1 MKIDICIGSS
11 RKDKIWK
18 HEEISLDNF
27 IKRIS
32 TTIRTSETME
42 EYNKLPKAKQD
53 DIKDVGGFILGKLKD
68 NKRRRE
74 NVLSRSAI
82 TLDMDYGS
90 ENIVGELKNS
100 LTYRTLIYSTH
111 KHRKSKP
118 RLRLIIPLDR
128 SVSPDEYS
136 AISRMVASEI
146 DMELFDDST
155 YEASRLMYWPSTS
168 CDGDFVFEDIKKDIL
183 KADDVLGKYENWR
196 DTKTWPTSSRQKIV
210 FKNNLKKQADPL
222 TKEGLIGGF
231 CRTYSISDVMENFLS
246 HVYKESEV
254 SGRYDYIPASSSAGV
269 VVYDDKFA
277 YSHHATDPASE
288 KLLNAF
294 DLVRIHNFSHL
305 DKFEDLENTPNY
317 KLPSFKA
324 MEDFVLQDEKV
335 KQLLSK
341 ERQELAKMEFEVV
354 EEEDN
359 MLWQNLLD
367 LDKKGNVKSTLS
379 NMAIIIRND
388 VNFKNIVYNQFKSS
402 IDAIG
407 KLPWKQIKAGWSD
420 ADMACAKLYFERVYK
435 IWSPI
440 KFKDALLAVTSSERI
455 YHPIKEYFKTL
466 KWDGVERLDTL
477 LVDYLGAKDSE
488 YVRAVTRKTL
498 CAAVTRIYK
507 PGTKFDSILVLCGPQ
522 GIGKSTLFSKLGKE
536 WYSDSLSIC
545 DMKDKTAAEK
555 LQGYWLLELGELA
568 GIKKVDVEIIK
579 SFISRTDDKFRKA
592 YGVNVESNPRS
603 NIIVGT
609 TNSEGG
615 FLRDI
620 TGNRRFWPV
629 MVSGNSTLKPWD
641 LKEVDQIWAEALYRY
656 EEGEELYL
664 KGDVSKMAKIAQQE
678 AMESDDREG
687 IILEY
692 LETPLPTNWQ
702 NMTLY
707 ERRVYLGDKNSIE
720 SKGVVKRDK
729 LCIMEIWCECF
740 FRERQDLKR
749 TDSYEIEGILNRI
762 GGWERITT
770 NKSGKT
776 RFEIYGPQRAFVRIG
791 G

>member
-1 MKIDICIGSS
+1 M
-11 RKDKIWK
+11 
-18 HEEISLDNF
+18 
-27 IKRIS
+27 
-32 TTIRTSETME
+32 T
-42 EYNKLPKAKQD
+42 
-53 DIKDVGGFILGKLKD
+53 
-68 NKRRRE
+68 
-74 NVLSRSAI
+74 
-82 TLDMDYGS
+82 
-90 ENIVGELKNS
+90 
-100 LTYRTLIYSTH
+100 
-111 KHRKSKP
+111 
-118 RLRLIIPLDR
+118 
-128 SVSPDEYS
+128 
-136 AISRMVASEI
+136 
-146 DMELFDDST
+146 
-155 YEASRLMYWPSTS
+155 
-168 CDGDFVFEDIKKDIL
+168 
-183 KADDVLGKYENWR
+183 
-196 DTKTWPTSSRQKIV
+196 TKTG
-210 FKNNLKKQADPL
+210 
-222 TKEGLIGGF
+222 KEIAEH
-231 CRTYSISDVMENFLS
+231 RHDVMENFLT
-246 HVYKESEV
+246 HVYEESEV

-545 DMKDKTAAEK
+545 EMKDKTAAEK

-629 MVSGNSTLKPWD
+629 MVSGNSILKPWD

-692 LETPLPTNWQ
+692 LETLLPTNWQ

-749 TDSYEIEGILNRI
+749 TDSYEIEAILNRI

>member
-1 MKIDICIGSS
+1 MDICIGNS
-11 RKDKIWK
+11 RKDKFWK
-18 HEEISLDNF
+18 NEEISLEKF

-42 EYNKLPKAKQD
+42 EYNHLPKSKQD

-68 NKRRRE
+68 NKRRKE
-74 NVLSRSAI
+74 NVLSRSAL

-90 ENIVGELKNS
+90 ENIVVELKNS

-111 KHRKSKP
+111 KHKKSKP

-128 SVSPDEYS
+128 NVSPDEYS

-146 DMELFDDST
+146 NMDLFDDST

-168 CDGDFVFEDIKKDIL
+168 CDGEFIFEDIKKDIL
-183 KADDVLGKYENWR
+183 KADDVLKKYENWK
-196 DTKTWPTSSRQKIV
+196 DTKSWPTSSRQKIV
-210 FKNNLKKQADPL
+210 FKNNLNKQADPL

-231 CRTYSISDVMENFLS
+231 CRTYSISDVIEKFLG
-246 HVYKESEV
+246 HVYEESEFR
-254 SGRYDYIPASSSAGV
+254 GRYDYIPASSSAGV
-269 VVYDDKFA
+269 VVYDDKFS
-277 YSHHATDPASE
+277 YSHHATDPASG

-294 DLVRIHNFSHL
+294 DLVRTHNFSHL
-305 DKFEDLENTPNY
+305 DKIEDLEKKPSN

-324 MEDFVLQDEKV
+324 MENFVLQDEKV

-341 ERQELAKMEFEVV
+341 ERQDLAKMEFEVV
-354 EEEDN
+354 QEEEVN
-359 MLWQNLLD
+359 TSWQNLLE
-367 LDKKGNVKSTLS
+367 LDKKGNVKSTMS

-388 VNFKNIVYNQFKSS
+388 VNFKNIVYNQFKCS
-402 IDAIG
+402 IDVVG
-407 KLPWKQIKAGWSD
+407 KLPWKQIKSGWSD

-435 IWSPI
+435 IWSPL
-440 KFKDALLAVTSSERI
+440 KFKDALLAVTSSERV

-466 KWDGVERLDTL
+466 KWDKVSRLDTL
-477 LVDYLGAKDSE
+477 LVDYLGAKDNIF
-488 YVRAVTRKTL
+488 VREVTRKTF
-498 CAAVTRIYK
+498 CAAVTRIFE
-507 PGTKFDSILVLCGPQ
+507 PGKKFDSILVLCGPQ

-536 WYSDSLSIC
+536 WYSDSLSLC

-568 GIKKVDVEIIK
+568 GIKKVDVEVIK

-629 MVSGNSTLKPWD
+629 MVSGNSNLKPWD
-641 LKEVDQIWAEALYRY
+641 LKDVDQIWAEALYRY
-656 EEGEELYL
+656 EQGEELYL

-687 IILEY
+687 IILDY
-692 LETPLPTNWQ
+692 LETLLPTNW
-702 NMTLY
+702 NEMTLY
-707 ERRVYLGDKNSIE
+707 ERRAYLNNKELIE
-720 SKGVVKRDK
+720 SKGIVRKSEI
-729 LCIMEIWCECF
+729 CIMEIWCECF

-762 GGWERITT
+762 GGWERMTS
-770 NKSGKT
+770 NKSGKI
-776 RFEIYGPQRAFVRIG
+776 RFEIYGPQRAFIRIEE
-791 G
+791 

>member
-1 MKIDICIGSS
+1 MDICIGNS
-11 RKDKIWK
+11 RKDKFWK
-18 HEEISLDNF
+18 NEEISLEKF

-42 EYNKLPKAKQD
+42 EYNHLPKSKQD

-68 NKRRRE
+68 NKRRKE
-74 NVLSRSAI
+74 NVLSRSAL

-111 KHRKSKP
+111 KHKKSKP

-128 SVSPDEYS
+128 NVSPDEYS

-146 DMELFDDST
+146 NMDLFDDST

-168 CDGDFVFEDIKKDIL
+168 CDGEFIFEDIKKDIL
-183 KADDVLGKYENWR
+183 KADDVLKKYENWK
-196 DTKTWPTSSRQKIV
+196 DTKSWPTSSRQKIV
-210 FKNNLKKQADPL
+210 FKNNLNKQADPL

-231 CRTYSISDVMENFLS
+231 CRTYSISDVIEKFLG
-246 HVYKESEV
+246 HVYEESEFR
-254 SGRYDYIPASSSAGV
+254 GRYDYIPASSSAGV

-277 YSHHATDPASE
+277 YSHHATDPASG

-305 DKFEDLENTPNY
+305 DKIEDLEKKPSN

-324 MEDFVLQDEKV
+324 MENFVLQDEKV

-341 ERQELAKMEFEVV
+341 ERQDLAKMEFEVV
-354 EEEDN
+354 QEEEVN
-359 MLWQNLLD
+359 TSWQNLLE
-367 LDKKGNVKSTLS
+367 LDKKGNVKSTMS

-388 VNFKNIVYNQFKSS
+388 VNFKNIVYNQFKCS
-402 IDAIG
+402 IDVVG
-407 KLPWKQIKAGWSD
+407 KLPWKQIKSGWSD

-435 IWSPI
+435 IWSPL
-440 KFKDALLAVTSSERI
+440 KFKDALLAVTSSERV

-466 KWDGVERLDTL
+466 KWDKVSRLDTL
-477 LVDYLGAKDSE
+477 LVDYLGAKDNIF
-488 YVRAVTRKTL
+488 VREVTRKTF
-498 CAAVTRIYK
+498 CAAVTRIFE
-507 PGTKFDSILVLCGPQ
+507 PGKKFDSILVLCGPQ

-536 WYSDSLSIC
+536 WYSDSLSLC

-568 GIKKVDVEIIK
+568 GIKKVDVEVIK

-629 MVSGNSTLKPWD
+629 MVSGNSNLKPWD
-641 LKEVDQIWAEALYRY
+641 LKDVDQIWAEALYRY
-656 EEGEELYL
+656 EQGEELYL

-687 IILEY
+687 IILDY
-692 LETPLPTNWQ
+692 LETLLPTNW
-702 NMTLY
+702 NEMTLY
-707 ERRVYLGDKNSIE
+707 ERRAYLNNKELIA
-720 SKGVVKRDK
+720 SKGIVRKSEI
-729 LCIMEIWCECF
+729 CIMEIWCECF

-762 GGWERITT
+762 GGWERMTS
-770 NKSGKT
+770 NKSGKI
-776 RFEIYGPQRAFVRIG
+776 RFEIYGPQRAFIRIEE
-791 G
+791 

>member
-1 MKIDICIGSS
+1 MDICIGNS
-11 RKDKIWK
+11 RKDKFWK
-18 HEEISLDNF
+18 NEEISLEKF

-42 EYNKLPKAKQD
+42 EYNHLPKSKQD

-68 NKRRRE
+68 NKRRKE
-74 NVLSRSAI
+74 NVLSRSAL

-111 KHRKSKP
+111 KHKKSKP

-128 SVSPDEYS
+128 NVSPDEYS

-146 DMELFDDST
+146 NMDLFDDST

-168 CDGDFVFEDIKKDIL
+168 CDGEFIFEDIKKDIL
-183 KADDVLGKYENWR
+183 KADDVLKKYENWK
-196 DTKTWPTSSRQKIV
+196 DTKSWPTSSRQKIV
-210 FKNNLKKQADPL
+210 FKNNLNKQADPL

-231 CRTYSISDVMENFLS
+231 CRTYSISDVIEKFLG
-246 HVYKESEV
+246 HVYEESEFRR
-254 SGRYDYIPASSSAGV
+254 RYDYIPASSSAGV

-277 YSHHATDPASE
+277 YSHHATDPASG

-294 DLVRIHNFSHL
+294 DLVRTHNFSHL
-305 DKFEDLENTPNY
+305 DKIEDLEKKPSN

-324 MEDFVLQDEKV
+324 MENFVLQDEKV

-341 ERQELAKMEFEVV
+341 ERQDLAKMEFEVV
-354 EEEDN
+354 QEEEVN
-359 MLWQNLLD
+359 TSWQNLLE
-367 LDKKGNVKSTLS
+367 LDKKGNVKSTMS

-388 VNFKNIVYNQFKSS
+388 VNFKNIVYNQFKCS
-402 IDAIG
+402 IDVVG
-407 KLPWKQIKAGWSD
+407 KLPWKQIKSGWSD

-435 IWSPI
+435 IWSPL
-440 KFKDALLAVTSSERI
+440 KFKDALLAVTSSERV

-466 KWDGVERLDTL
+466 KWDKVSRLDTL
-477 LVDYLGAKDSE
+477 LVDYLGAKDNIF
-488 YVRAVTRKTL
+488 VREVTRKTF
-498 CAAVTRIYK
+498 CAAVTRIFE
-507 PGTKFDSILVLCGPQ
+507 PGKKFDSILVLCGPQ

-536 WYSDSLSIC
+536 WYSDSLSLC

-568 GIKKVDVEIIK
+568 GIKKVDVEVIK

-629 MVSGNSTLKPWD
+629 MVSGNSNLKPWD
-641 LKEVDQIWAEALYRY
+641 LKDVDQIWAEALYRY
-656 EEGEELYL
+656 EQGEELYL

-687 IILEY
+687 IILDY
-692 LETPLPTNWQ
+692 LETLLPTNW
-702 NMTLY
+702 NEMTLY
-707 ERRVYLGDKNSIE
+707 ERRAYLNNKELIA
-720 SKGVVKRDK
+720 SKGIVRKSEI
-729 LCIMEIWCECF
+729 CIMEIWCECF

-762 GGWERITT
+762 GGWERMTS
-770 NKSGKT
+770 NKSGKI
-776 RFEIYGPQRAFVRIG
+776 RFEIYGPQRAFIRIEE
-791 G
+791 

>member
-100 LTYRTLIYSTH
+100 LKYRTLIYSTH

-128 SVSPDEYS
+128 SVSTDEYS

-246 HVYKESEV
+246 HVYEESEV

-277 YSHHATDPASE
+277 YSHHATDPASD

-388 VNFKNIVYNQFKSS
+388 VNFKNIVYNQFKFS

-629 MVSGNSTLKPWD
+629 MVSGNSILKPWN
-641 LKEVDQIWAEALYRY
+641 LKDVDQIWAEALYRY

-692 LETPLPTNWQ
+692 LETLLPTNWQ

-707 ERRVYLGDKNSIE
+707 ERRVYLGDKNAIE

-749 TDSYEIEGILNRI
+749 TDSYEIEAILNRI

-770 NKSGKT
+770 NKSGKI
-776 RFEIYGPQRAFVRIG
+776 RFKIYGPQRAFVRMKE
-791 G
+791 

>member
-1 MKIDICIGSS
+1 MDICIGNS
-11 RKDKIWK
+11 RKDKFWK
-18 HEEISLDNF
+18 NEEISLEKF

-42 EYNKLPKAKQD
+42 EYNHLPKSKQD

-68 NKRRRE
+68 NKRRKE
-74 NVLSRSAI
+74 NVLSRSAL

-90 ENIVGELKNS
+90 ENIVVELKNS

-111 KHRKSKP
+111 KHKKSKP

-128 SVSPDEYS
+128 NVSPDEYS

-146 DMELFDDST
+146 NMDLFDDST

-168 CDGDFVFEDIKKDIL
+168 CDGEFIFEDIKKDIL
-183 KADDVLGKYENWR
+183 KADDVLKKYENWK
-196 DTKTWPTSSRQKIV
+196 DTKSWPTSSRQKIV
-210 FKNNLKKQADPL
+210 FKNNLNKQADPL

-231 CRTYSISDVMENFLS
+231 CRTYSISDVIEKFLG
-246 HVYKESEV
+246 HVYEESEFR
-254 SGRYDYIPASSSAGV
+254 GRYDYIPASSSAGV
-269 VVYDDKFA
+269 VVYDDKFS
-277 YSHHATDPASE
+277 YSHHATDPASG

-305 DKFEDLENTPNY
+305 DKIEDLEKKPSN

-324 MEDFVLQDEKV
+324 MENFVLQDEKV

-341 ERQELAKMEFEVV
+341 ERQDLAKMEFEVV
-354 EEEDN
+354 QEEEVN
-359 MLWQNLLD
+359 TSWQNLLE
-367 LDKKGNVKSTLS
+367 LDKKGNVKSTMS

-388 VNFKNIVYNQFKSS
+388 VNFKNIVYNQFKCS
-402 IDAIG
+402 IDVVG
-407 KLPWKQIKAGWSD
+407 KLPWKQIKSGWSD

-435 IWSPI
+435 IWSPL
-440 KFKDALLAVTSSERI
+440 KFKDALLAVTSSERV

-466 KWDGVERLDTL
+466 KWDKVSRLDTL
-477 LVDYLGAKDSE
+477 LVDYLGAKDNIF
-488 YVRAVTRKTL
+488 VREVTRKTF
-498 CAAVTRIYK
+498 CAAVTRIFE
-507 PGTKFDSILVLCGPQ
+507 PGKKFDSILVLCGPQ

-536 WYSDSLSIC
+536 WYSDSLSLC

-568 GIKKVDVEIIK
+568 GIKKVDVEVIK

-629 MVSGNSTLKPWD
+629 MVSGNSNLKPWD
-641 LKEVDQIWAEALYRY
+641 LKDVDQIWAEALYRY
-656 EEGEELYL
+656 EQGEELYL

-687 IILEY
+687 IILDY
-692 LETPLPTNWQ
+692 LETLLPTNW
-702 NMTLY
+702 NEMTLY
-707 ERRVYLGDKNSIE
+707 ERRAYLNNKELIE
-720 SKGVVKRDK
+720 SKGIVRKSEI
-729 LCIMEIWCECF
+729 CIMEIWCECF

-762 GGWERITT
+762 GGWERMTS
-770 NKSGKT
+770 NKSGKI
-776 RFEIYGPQRAFVRIG
+776 RFEIYGPQRAFIRIEE
-791 G
+791 

>member
-1 MKIDICIGSS
+1 MDICIGNS
-11 RKDKIWK
+11 RKDKFWK
-18 HEEISLDNF
+18 NEEISLEKF
-27 IKRIS
+27 IKKIS

-42 EYNKLPKAKQD
+42 EYNHLPKSKQD

-68 NKRRRE
+68 NKRRKE
-74 NVLSRSAI
+74 NVLSRSAL

-111 KHRKSKP
+111 KHKKSKP

-128 SVSPDEYS
+128 NVSPDEYS

-146 DMELFDDST
+146 NMDLFDDST

-168 CDGDFVFEDIKKDIL
+168 CDGEFIFEDIKKDIL
-183 KADDVLGKYENWR
+183 KADDVLKKYENWK
-196 DTKTWPTSSRQKIV
+196 DTKSWPTSSRQKIV
-210 FKNNLKKQADPL
+210 FKNNLNKQADPL

-231 CRTYSISDVMENFLS
+231 CRTYSISDVIEKFLG
-246 HVYKESEV
+246 HVYEESEFR
-254 SGRYDYIPASSSAGV
+254 GRYDYIPASSSAGV

-277 YSHHATDPASE
+277 YSHHATDPASG

-294 DLVRIHNFSHL
+294 DLVRTHNFSHL
-305 DKFEDLENTPNY
+305 DKIEDLEKKPSN

-324 MEDFVLQDEKV
+324 MENFVLQDEKV

-341 ERQELAKMEFEVV
+341 ERQDLAKMEFEVV
-354 EEEDN
+354 QEEEVN
-359 MLWQNLLD
+359 TSWQNLLE
-367 LDKKGNVKSTLS
+367 LDKKGNVKSTMS

-388 VNFKNIVYNQFKSS
+388 VNFKNIVYNQFKCS
-402 IDAIG
+402 IDVVG
-407 KLPWKQIKAGWSD
+407 KLPWKQIKSGWSD

-435 IWSPI
+435 IWSPL
-440 KFKDALLAVTSSERI
+440 KFKDALLAVTSSERV

-466 KWDGVERLDTL
+466 KWDKVSRLDTL
-477 LVDYLGAKDSE
+477 LVDYLGAKDNIF
-488 YVRAVTRKTL
+488 VREVTRKTF
-498 CAAVTRIYK
+498 CAAVTRIFE
-507 PGTKFDSILVLCGPQ
+507 PGKKFDSILVLCGPQ

-536 WYSDSLSIC
+536 WYSDSLSLC

-568 GIKKVDVEIIK
+568 GIKKVDVEVIK

-629 MVSGNSTLKPWD
+629 MVSGNSNLKPWD
-641 LKEVDQIWAEALYRY
+641 LKDVDQIWAEALYRY
-656 EEGEELYL
+656 EQGEELYL

-687 IILEY
+687 IILDY
-692 LETPLPTNWQ
+692 LETLLPTNW
-702 NMTLY
+702 NEMTLY
-707 ERRVYLGDKNSIE
+707 ERRAYLNNKELIA
-720 SKGVVKRDK
+720 SKGIVRKSEI
-729 LCIMEIWCECF
+729 CIMEIWCECF

-762 GGWERITT
+762 GGWERMTS
-770 NKSGKT
+770 NKSGKI
-776 RFEIYGPQRAFVRIG
+776 RFEIYGPQRAFIRIEE
-791 G
+791 

>member
-1 MKIDICIGSS
+1 MDICIDNS
-11 RKDKIWK
+11 RKDKFWK
-18 HEEISLDNF
+18 NEEISLEKF

-42 EYNKLPKAKQD
+42 EYNHLPKSKQD

-68 NKRRRE
+68 NKRRKE
-74 NVLSRSAI
+74 NVLSRSAL

-90 ENIVGELKNS
+90 ENIVVELKNS

-111 KHRKSKP
+111 KHKKSKP

-128 SVSPDEYS
+128 NVSPDEYS

-146 DMELFDDST
+146 NMDLFDDST

-168 CDGDFVFEDIKKDIL
+168 CDGEFIFEDIKKDIL
-183 KADDVLGKYENWR
+183 KADDVLKKYENWK
-196 DTKTWPTSSRQKIV
+196 DTKSWPTSSRQKIV
-210 FKNNLKKQADPL
+210 FKNNLNKQADPL

-231 CRTYSISDVMENFLS
+231 CRTYSISDVIEKFLG
-246 HVYKESEV
+246 HVYEDSEFR
-254 SGRYDYIPASSSAGV
+254 GRYDYIPASSSAGV

-277 YSHHATDPASE
+277 YSHHATDPASG

-294 DLVRIHNFSHL
+294 DLVRTHNFSHL
-305 DKFEDLENTPNY
+305 DKIEDLEKKPSN

-324 MEDFVLQDEKV
+324 MENFVLQDEKV

-341 ERQELAKMEFEVV
+341 ERQDLAKMEFEVV
-354 EEEDN
+354 QEEEVN
-359 MLWQNLLD
+359 TSWQNLLE
-367 LDKKGNVKSTLS
+367 LDKKGNVKSTMS

-388 VNFKNIVYNQFKSS
+388 VNFKNIVYNQFKCS
-402 IDAIG
+402 IDVVG
-407 KLPWKQIKAGWSD
+407 KLPWKQIKSGWSD

-435 IWSPI
+435 IWSPL
-440 KFKDALLAVTSSERI
+440 KFKDALLAVTSSERV

-466 KWDGVERLDTL
+466 KWDKVSRLDTL
-477 LVDYLGAKDSE
+477 LVDYLGAKDNIF
-488 YVRAVTRKTL
+488 VREVTRKTF
-498 CAAVTRIYK
+498 CAAVTRIFE
-507 PGTKFDSILVLCGPQ
+507 PGKKFDSILVLCGPQ

-536 WYSDSLSIC
+536 WYSDSLSLC

-568 GIKKVDVEIIK
+568 GIKKVDVEVIK

-629 MVSGNSTLKPWD
+629 MVSGNSNLKPWD
-641 LKEVDQIWAEALYRY
+641 LKDVDQIWAEALYRY
-656 EEGEELYL
+656 EQGEELYL

-687 IILEY
+687 IILDY
-692 LETPLPTNWQ
+692 LETLLPTNW
-702 NMTLY
+702 NEMTLY
-707 ERRVYLGDKNSIE
+707 ERRVYLNNKELIE
-720 SKGVVKRDK
+720 SKGIVRKSEI
-729 LCIMEIWCECF
+729 CIMEIWCECF

-762 GGWERITT
+762 GGWERMTS
-770 NKSGKT
+770 NKSGKI
-776 RFEIYGPQRAFVRIG
+776 RFEIYGPQRAFVRIEE
-791 G
+791 

>member
-1 MKIDICIGSS
+1 MDICIGNS
-11 RKDKIWK
+11 RKDKFWK
-18 HEEISLDNF
+18 NEEISLEKF

-42 EYNKLPKAKQD
+42 EYNHLPKSKQD

-68 NKRRRE
+68 NKRRKE
-74 NVLSRSAI
+74 NVLSRSAL

-90 ENIVGELKNS
+90 ENIVVELKNS

-111 KHRKSKP
+111 KHKKSKP

-128 SVSPDEYS
+128 NVSPDEYS

-146 DMELFDDST
+146 NMDLFDDST

-168 CDGDFVFEDIKKDIL
+168 CDGEFIFEDIKKDIL
-183 KADDVLGKYENWR
+183 KADDVLKKYENWK
-196 DTKTWPTSSRQKIV
+196 DTKSWPTSSRQKIV
-210 FKNNLKKQADPL
+210 FKNNLNKQADPL

-231 CRTYSISDVMENFLS
+231 CRTYSISDVIEKFLG
-246 HVYKESEV
+246 HVYEDSEFR
-254 SGRYDYIPASSSAGV
+254 GRYDYIPASSSAGV

-277 YSHHATDPASE
+277 YSHHATDPASG

-294 DLVRIHNFSHL
+294 DLVRTHNFSHL
-305 DKFEDLENTPNY
+305 DKIEDLEKKPSN

-324 MEDFVLQDEKV
+324 MENFVLQDEKV

-341 ERQELAKMEFEVV
+341 ERQDLAKMEFEVV
-354 EEEDN
+354 QEEEVN
-359 MLWQNLLD
+359 TSWQNLLE
-367 LDKKGNVKSTLS
+367 LDKKGNVKSTMS

-388 VNFKNIVYNQFKSS
+388 VNFKNIVYNQFKCS
-402 IDAIG
+402 IDVVG
-407 KLPWKQIKAGWSD
+407 KLPWKQIKSGWSD

-435 IWSPI
+435 IWSPL
-440 KFKDALLAVTSSERI
+440 KFKDALLAVTSSERV

-466 KWDGVERLDTL
+466 KWDKVSRLDTL
-477 LVDYLGAKDSE
+477 LVDYLGAKDNIF
-488 YVRAVTRKTL
+488 VREVTRKTF
-498 CAAVTRIYK
+498 CAAVTRIFE
-507 PGTKFDSILVLCGPQ
+507 PGKKFDSILVLCGPQ

-536 WYSDSLSIC
+536 WYSDSLSLC

-568 GIKKVDVEIIK
+568 GIKKVDVEVIK

-629 MVSGNSTLKPWD
+629 MVSGNSNLKPWD
-641 LKEVDQIWAEALYRY
+641 LKDVDQIWAEALYRY
-656 EEGEELYL
+656 EQGEELYL

-687 IILEY
+687 IILDY
-692 LETPLPTNWQ
+692 LETLLPTNW
-702 NMTLY
+702 NEMTLY
-707 ERRVYLGDKNSIE
+707 ERRVYLNNKELIE
-720 SKGVVKRDK
+720 SKGIVRKSEI
-729 LCIMEIWCECF
+729 CIMEIWCECF

-762 GGWERITT
+762 GGWERMTS
-770 NKSGKT
+770 NKSGKI
-776 RFEIYGPQRAFVRIG
+776 RFVIYGPQRAFVRIEE
-791 G
+791 

>member
-1 MKIDICIGSS
+1 MDICIGNS
-11 RKDKIWK
+11 RKDKFWK
-18 HEEISLDNF
+18 NEEISLEKF

-42 EYNKLPKAKQD
+42 EYNHLPKSKQD

-68 NKRRRE
+68 NKRRKE
-74 NVLSRSAI
+74 NVLSRSAL

-111 KHRKSKP
+111 KHKKSKP

-128 SVSPDEYS
+128 NVSPDEYS

-146 DMELFDDST
+146 NMDLFDDST

-168 CDGDFVFEDIKKDIL
+168 CDGEFIFEDIKKDIL
-183 KADDVLGKYENWR
+183 KADDVLKKYENWK
-196 DTKTWPTSSRQKIV
+196 DTKSWPTSSRQKIV
-210 FKNNLKKQADPL
+210 FKNNLNKQADPL

-231 CRTYSISDVMENFLS
+231 CSTYSISDVIEKFLG
-246 HVYKESEV
+246 HVYEESEFR
-254 SGRYDYIPASSSAGV
+254 GRYDYIPASSSAGV

-277 YSHHATDPASE
+277 YSHHATDPASG

-294 DLVRIHNFSHL
+294 DLVRTHNFSHL
-305 DKFEDLENTPNY
+305 DKIEDLEKKPSN

-324 MEDFVLQDEKV
+324 MENFVLQDEKV

-341 ERQELAKMEFEVV
+341 ERQDLAKMEFEVV
-354 EEEDN
+354 QEEEVN
-359 MLWQNLLD
+359 TSWQNLLE
-367 LDKKGNVKSTLS
+367 LDKKGNVKSTMS

-388 VNFKNIVYNQFKSS
+388 VNFKNIVYNQFKCS
-402 IDAIG
+402 IDVVG
-407 KLPWKQIKAGWSD
+407 KLPWKQIKSGWSD

-435 IWSPI
+435 IWSPL
-440 KFKDALLAVTSSERI
+440 KFKDALLAVTSSERV

-466 KWDGVERLDTL
+466 KWDKVSRLDTL
-477 LVDYLGAKDSE
+477 LVDYLGAKDNIF
-488 YVRAVTRKTL
+488 VREVTRKTF
-498 CAAVTRIYK
+498 CAAVTRIFE
-507 PGTKFDSILVLCGPQ
+507 PGKKFDSILVLCGPQ

-536 WYSDSLSIC
+536 WYSDSLSLC

-568 GIKKVDVEIIK
+568 GIKKVDVEVIK

-629 MVSGNSTLKPWD
+629 MVSGNSNLKPWD
-641 LKEVDQIWAEALYRY
+641 LKDVDQIWAEALYRY
-656 EEGEELYL
+656 EQGEELYL

-687 IILEY
+687 IILDY
-692 LETPLPTNWQ
+692 LETLLPTNW
-702 NMTLY
+702 NEMTLY
-707 ERRVYLGDKNSIE
+707 ERRAYLNNKELIE
-720 SKGVVKRDK
+720 SKGIVRKSEI
-729 LCIMEIWCECF
+729 CIMEIWCECF

-762 GGWERITT
+762 GGWERMTS
-770 NKSGKT
+770 NKSGKI
-776 RFEIYGPQRAFVRIG
+776 RFEIYGPQRAFIRIEE
-791 G
+791 

>member
-1 MKIDICIGSS
+1 MDICIGNS
-11 RKDKIWK
+11 RKDKFWK
-18 HEEISLDNF
+18 NEEISLEKF

-42 EYNKLPKAKQD
+42 EYNHLPKSKQD

-68 NKRRRE
+68 NKRRKE
-74 NVLSRSAI
+74 NVLSRSAL

-111 KHRKSKP
+111 KHKKSKP

-128 SVSPDEYS
+128 NVSPDEYS

-146 DMELFDDST
+146 NMDLFDDST

-168 CDGDFVFEDIKKDIL
+168 CDGEFIFEDIKKDIL
-183 KADDVLGKYENWR
+183 KADDVLKKYENWK
-196 DTKTWPTSSRQKIV
+196 DTKSWPTSSRQKIV
-210 FKNNLKKQADPL
+210 FKNNLNKQADPL

-231 CRTYSISDVMENFLS
+231 CRTYSISDVIEKFLG
-246 HVYKESEV
+246 HVYEESEFR
-254 SGRYDYIPASSSAGV
+254 GRYDYIPASSSAGV

-277 YSHHATDPASE
+277 YSHHATDPASG

-294 DLVRIHNFSHL
+294 DLVRTHNFSHL
-305 DKFEDLENTPNY
+305 DKIEDLEKKPSN

-324 MEDFVLQDEKV
+324 MENFVLQDEKV

-341 ERQELAKMEFEVV
+341 ERQDLAKMEFEVV
-354 EEEDN
+354 QEEEVN
-359 MLWQNLLD
+359 TSWQNLLE
-367 LDKKGNVKSTLS
+367 LDKKGNVKSTMS

-388 VNFKNIVYNQFKSS
+388 VNFKNIVYNQFKCS
-402 IDAIG
+402 IDVVG
-407 KLPWKQIKAGWSD
+407 KLPWKQIKSGWSD

-435 IWSPI
+435 IWSPL
-440 KFKDALLAVTSSERI
+440 KFKDALLAVTSSERV

-466 KWDGVERLDTL
+466 KWDKVSRLDTL
-477 LVDYLGAKDSE
+477 LVDYLGAKDNIF
-488 YVRAVTRKTL
+488 VREVTRKTF
-498 CAAVTRIYK
+498 CAAVTRIFE
-507 PGTKFDSILVLCGPQ
+507 PGKKFDSILVLCGPQ

-536 WYSDSLSIC
+536 WYSDSLSLC

-568 GIKKVDVEIIK
+568 GIKKVDVEVIK

-629 MVSGNSTLKPWD
+629 MVSGNSNLKPWD
-641 LKEVDQIWAEALYRY
+641 LKDVDQIWAEALYRY
-656 EEGEELYL
+656 EQGEELYL

-687 IILEY
+687 IILDY
-692 LETPLPTNWQ
+692 LETLLPTNW
-702 NMTLY
+702 NEMTLY
-707 ERRVYLGDKNSIE
+707 ERRAYLNNKELIA
-720 SKGVVKRDK
+720 SKGIIRKSEI
-729 LCIMEIWCECF
+729 CIMEIWCECF

-762 GGWERITT
+762 GGWERMTS
-770 NKSGKT
+770 NKSGKI
-776 RFEIYGPQRAFVRIG
+776 RFEIYGPQRAFIRIEE
-791 G
+791 

>member
-1 MKIDICIGSS
+1 MDICIGNS
-11 RKDKIWK
+11 RKDKFWK
-18 HEEISLDNF
+18 NEEISLEKF

-42 EYNKLPKAKQD
+42 EYNHLPKSKQD

-68 NKRRRE
+68 NKRRKE
-74 NVLSRSAI
+74 NVLSRSAL

-111 KHRKSKP
+111 KHKKSKP

-128 SVSPDEYS
+128 NVSPDEYS

-146 DMELFDDST
+146 NMDLFDDST

-168 CDGDFVFEDIKKDIL
+168 CDGEFIFEDIKKDIL
-183 KADDVLGKYENWR
+183 KADDVLKKYENWK
-196 DTKTWPTSSRQKIV
+196 DTKSWPTSSRQKIV
-210 FKNNLKKQADPL
+210 FKNNLNKQADPL

-231 CRTYSISDVMENFLS
+231 CRTYSISDVIEKFLG
-246 HVYKESEV
+246 HVYEESEFR
-254 SGRYDYIPASSSAGV
+254 GRYDYIPASSSAGV

-277 YSHHATDPASE
+277 YSHHATDPASG

-305 DKFEDLENTPNY
+305 DKIEDLEKKPSN

-324 MEDFVLQDEKV
+324 MENFVLQDEKV

-341 ERQELAKMEFEVV
+341 ERQDLAKMEFEVV
-354 EEEDN
+354 QEEEVN
-359 MLWQNLLD
+359 TSWQNLLE
-367 LDKKGNVKSTLS
+367 LDKKGNVKSTMS

-388 VNFKNIVYNQFKSS
+388 VNFKNIVYNQFKCS
-402 IDAIG
+402 IDVVG
-407 KLPWKQIKAGWSD
+407 KLPWKQIKSGWSD

-435 IWSPI
+435 IWSPL
-440 KFKDALLAVTSSERI
+440 KFKDALLAVTSSERV

-466 KWDGVERLDTL
+466 KWDKVSRLDTL
-477 LVDYLGAKDSE
+477 LVDYLGAKDNIF
-488 YVRAVTRKTL
+488 VREVTRKTF
-498 CAAVTRIYK
+498 CAAVTRIFE
-507 PGTKFDSILVLCGPQ
+507 PGKKFDSILVLCGPQ

-536 WYSDSLSIC
+536 WYSDSLSLC

-568 GIKKVDVEIIK
+568 GIKKVDVEVIK

-629 MVSGNSTLKPWD
+629 MVSGNSNLKPWD
-641 LKEVDQIWAEALYRY
+641 LKDVDQIWAEALYRY
-656 EEGEELYL
+656 EQGEELYL

-687 IILEY
+687 IILDY
-692 LETPLPTNWQ
+692 LETLLPTNW
-702 NMTLY
+702 NEMTLY
-707 ERRVYLGDKNSIE
+707 ERRAYLNNKELIA
-720 SKGVVKRDK
+720 SKGIVRKSEIC
-729 LCIMEIWCECF
+729 LMEIWCECF

-762 GGWERITT
+762 GGWERMTS
-770 NKSGKT
+770 NKSGKI
-776 RFEIYGPQRAFVRIG
+776 RFEIYGPQRAFIRIEE
-791 G
+791 

>member
-1 MKIDICIGSS
+1 MDICIGNS
-11 RKDKIWK
+11 RKDKFWK
-18 HEEISLDNF
+18 NEEISLEKF
-27 IKRIS
+27 IKKIS

-42 EYNKLPKAKQD
+42 EYNHLPKSKQD

-68 NKRRRE
+68 NKRRKE
-74 NVLSRSAI
+74 NVLSRSAL

-90 ENIVGELKNS
+90 ENIVGALKNS

-111 KHRKSKP
+111 KHKKSKP

-128 SVSPDEYS
+128 NVSPDEYS

-146 DMELFDDST
+146 NMDLFDDST

-168 CDGDFVFEDIKKDIL
+168 CDGEFIFEDIKKDIL
-183 KADDVLGKYENWR
+183 KADDVLKKYENWK
-196 DTKTWPTSSRQKIV
+196 DTKSWPTSSRQKIV
-210 FKNNLKKQADPL
+210 FKNNLNKQADPL

-231 CRTYSISDVMENFLS
+231 CRTYSISDVIEKFLG
-246 HVYKESEV
+246 HVYEESEFR
-254 SGRYDYIPASSSAGV
+254 GRYDYIPASSSAGV
-269 VVYDDKFA
+269 VVYDDKFS
-277 YSHHATDPASE
+277 YSHHATDPASG

-294 DLVRIHNFSHL
+294 DLVRTHNFSHL
-305 DKFEDLENTPNY
+305 DKIEDLEKKPSN

-324 MEDFVLQDEKV
+324 MENFVLQDEKV

-341 ERQELAKMEFEVV
+341 ERQDLAKMEFEVV
-354 EEEDN
+354 QEEEVN
-359 MLWQNLLD
+359 TSWQNLLE
-367 LDKKGNVKSTLS
+367 LDKKGNVKSTMS

-388 VNFKNIVYNQFKSS
+388 INFKNIVYNQFKCS
-402 IDAIG
+402 IDVVG
-407 KLPWKQIKAGWSD
+407 KLPWKQIKSGWSD

-435 IWSPI
+435 IWSPL
-440 KFKDALLAVTSSERI
+440 KFKDALLAVTSSERV

-466 KWDGVERLDTL
+466 KWDKVSRLDTL
-477 LVDYLGAKDSE
+477 LVDYLGAKDNIF
-488 YVRAVTRKTL
+488 VREVTRKTF
-498 CAAVTRIYK
+498 CAAVTRIFE
-507 PGTKFDSILVLCGPQ
+507 PGKKFDSILVLCGPQ

-536 WYSDSLSIC
+536 WYSDSLSLC

-568 GIKKVDVEIIK
+568 GIKKVDVEVIK

-629 MVSGNSTLKPWD
+629 MVSGNSNLKPWD
-641 LKEVDQIWAEALYRY
+641 LKDVDQIWAEALYRY
-656 EEGEELYL
+656 EQGEELYL

-687 IILEY
+687 IILDY
-692 LETPLPTNWQ
+692 LETLLPTNW
-702 NMTLY
+702 NEMTLY
-707 ERRVYLGDKNSIE
+707 ERRAYLNNKELIA
-720 SKGVVKRDK
+720 SKGIVRKSEI
-729 LCIMEIWCECF
+729 CIMEIWCECF

-762 GGWERITT
+762 GGWERMTS
-770 NKSGKT
+770 NKSGKI
-776 RFEIYGPQRAFVRIG
+776 RFEIYGPQRAFIRIEE
-791 G
+791 

>member
-1 MKIDICIGSS
+1 MDICIGNS
-11 RKDKIWK
+11 RKDKFWK
-18 HEEISLDNF
+18 NEEISLEKF

-42 EYNKLPKAKQD
+42 EYNHLPKSKQD

-68 NKRRRE
+68 NKRRKE
-74 NVLSRSAI
+74 NVLSRSAL

-111 KHRKSKP
+111 KHKKSKP

-128 SVSPDEYS
+128 NVSPDEYS

-146 DMELFDDST
+146 NMDLFDDST

-168 CDGDFVFEDIKKDIL
+168 CDGEFIFEDIKKDIL
-183 KADDVLGKYENWR
+183 KADDVLKKYENWK
-196 DTKTWPTSSRQKIV
+196 DTKSWPTSSRQKIV
-210 FKNNLKKQADPL
+210 FKNNLNKQADPL

-231 CRTYSISDVMENFLS
+231 CRTYSISDVIEKFLG
-246 HVYKESEV
+246 HVYEESEFR
-254 SGRYDYIPASSSAGV
+254 GRYDYIPASSSAGV

-277 YSHHATDPASE
+277 YSHHATDPASG

-294 DLVRIHNFSHL
+294 DLVRTHNFSHL
-305 DKFEDLENTPNY
+305 DKIEDLEKKPSN

-324 MEDFVLQDEKV
+324 MENFVLQDEKV

-341 ERQELAKMEFEVV
+341 ERQDLAKMEFEVV
-354 EEEDN
+354 QEEEVN
-359 MLWQNLLD
+359 TSWQNLLE
-367 LDKKGNVKSTLS
+367 LDKKGNVKSTMS

-388 VNFKNIVYNQFKSS
+388 INFKNIVYNQFKCS
-402 IDAIG
+402 IDVVG
-407 KLPWKQIKAGWSD
+407 KLPWKQIKSGWSD

-435 IWSPI
+435 IWSPL
-440 KFKDALLAVTSSERI
+440 KFKDALLAVTSSERV

-466 KWDGVERLDTL
+466 KWDKVSRLDTL
-477 LVDYLGAKDSE
+477 LVDYLGAKDNIF
-488 YVRAVTRKTL
+488 VREVTRKTF
-498 CAAVTRIYK
+498 CAAVTRIFE
-507 PGTKFDSILVLCGPQ
+507 PGKKFDSILVLCGPQ

-536 WYSDSLSIC
+536 WYSDSLSLC

-568 GIKKVDVEIIK
+568 GIKKVDVEVIK

-629 MVSGNSTLKPWD
+629 MVSGNSNLKPWD
-641 LKEVDQIWAEALYRY
+641 LKDVDQIWAEALYRY
-656 EEGEELYL
+656 EQGEELYL

-687 IILEY
+687 IILDY
-692 LETPLPTNWQ
+692 LETLLPTNW
-702 NMTLY
+702 NEMTLY
-707 ERRVYLGDKNSIE
+707 ERRAYLNNKELIA
-720 SKGVVKRDK
+720 SKGIVRKSEI
-729 LCIMEIWCECF
+729 CIMEIWCECF

-762 GGWERITT
+762 GGWERMTS
-770 NKSGKT
+770 NKSGKI
-776 RFEIYGPQRAFVRIG
+776 RFEIYGPQRAFVRIEE
-791 G
+791 

>member
-1 MKIDICIGSS
+1 MDICIGNS
-11 RKDKIWK
+11 RKDKFWK
-18 HEEISLDNF
+18 NEEISLEKF

-42 EYNKLPKAKQD
+42 EYNHLPKSKQD

-68 NKRRRE
+68 NKRRKE
-74 NVLSRSAI
+74 NVLSRSAL

-111 KHRKSKP
+111 KHKKSKP

-128 SVSPDEYS
+128 NVSPDEYS

-146 DMELFDDST
+146 NMDLFDDST

-168 CDGDFVFEDIKKDIL
+168 CDGEFIFEDIKKDIL
-183 KADDVLGKYENWR
+183 KADDVLKKYENWK
-196 DTKTWPTSSRQKIV
+196 DTKSWPTSSRQKIV
-210 FKNNLKKQADPL
+210 FKNNLNKQADPL

-231 CRTYSISDVMENFLS
+231 CRTYSISDVIEKFLG
-246 HVYKESEV
+246 HVYEESEFR
-254 SGRYDYIPASSSAGV
+254 GRYDYIPASSSAGV

-277 YSHHATDPASE
+277 YSHHATDPASG

-294 DLVRIHNFSHL
+294 DLVRTHNFSHL
-305 DKFEDLENTPNY
+305 DKIEDLEKKPSN

-324 MEDFVLQDEKV
+324 MENFVLQDEKV

-341 ERQELAKMEFEVV
+341 ERQDLAKMEFEVV
-354 EEEDN
+354 QEEEVN
-359 MLWQNLLD
+359 TSWQNLLE
-367 LDKKGNVKSTLS
+367 LDKKGNVKSTMS

-388 VNFKNIVYNQFKSS
+388 VNFKNIVYNQFKCS
-402 IDAIG
+402 IDVVG
-407 KLPWKQIKAGWSD
+407 KLPWKQIKSGWSD

-435 IWSPI
+435 IWSPL
-440 KFKDALLAVTSSERI
+440 KFKDALLAVTSSERV

-466 KWDGVERLDTL
+466 KWDKVSRLDTL
-477 LVDYLGAKDSE
+477 LVDYLGAKDNIF
-488 YVRAVTRKTL
+488 VREVTRKTF
-498 CAAVTRIYK
+498 CAAVTRIFE
-507 PGTKFDSILVLCGPQ
+507 PGKKFDSILVLCGPQ

-536 WYSDSLSIC
+536 WYSDSLSLC

-568 GIKKVDVEIIK
+568 GIKKVDVEVIK

-641 LKEVDQIWAEALYRY
+641 LKDVDQIWAEALYRY
-656 EEGEELYL
+656 EQGEELYL

-687 IILEY
+687 IILDY
-692 LETPLPTNWQ
+692 LETLLPTNW
-702 NMTLY
+702 NEMTLY
-707 ERRVYLGDKNSIE
+707 ERRAYLNNKELIA
-720 SKGVVKRDK
+720 SKGIVRKSEI
-729 LCIMEIWCECF
+729 CIMEIWCECF

-762 GGWERITT
+762 GGWERMTS
-770 NKSGKT
+770 NKSGKI
-776 RFEIYGPQRAFVRIG
+776 RFEIYGPQRAFIRIEE
-791 G
+791 

>member
-1 MKIDICIGSS
+1 MDICIGNS
-11 RKDKIWK
+11 RKDKFWK
-18 HEEISLDNF
+18 NEKISLEKF

-42 EYNKLPKAKQD
+42 EYNHLPKSKQD

-68 NKRRRE
+68 NKRRKE
-74 NVLSRSAI
+74 NVLSRSAL

-111 KHRKSKP
+111 KHKKSKP

-128 SVSPDEYS
+128 NVSPDEYS

-146 DMELFDDST
+146 NMDLFDDST

-168 CDGDFVFEDIKKDIL
+168 CDGEFIFEDIKKDIL
-183 KADDVLGKYENWR
+183 KADDVLKKYENWK
-196 DTKTWPTSSRQKIV
+196 DTKSWPTSSRQKIV
-210 FKNNLKKQADPL
+210 FKNNLNKQADPL

-231 CRTYSISDVMENFLS
+231 CRTYSISDVIEKFLG
-246 HVYKESEV
+246 HVYEESEFR
-254 SGRYDYIPASSSAGV
+254 GRYDYIPASSSAGV
-269 VVYDDKFA
+269 VVYDDKFS
-277 YSHHATDPASE
+277 YSHHATDPASG

-305 DKFEDLENTPNY
+305 DKIEDLEKKPSN

-324 MEDFVLQDEKV
+324 MENFVLQDEKV

-341 ERQELAKMEFEVV
+341 ERQDLAKMEFEVV
-354 EEEDN
+354 QEEEVN
-359 MLWQNLLD
+359 TSWQNLLE
-367 LDKKGNVKSTLS
+367 LDKKGNVKSTMS

-388 VNFKNIVYNQFKSS
+388 INFKNIVYNQFKCS
-402 IDAIG
+402 IDVVG
-407 KLPWKQIKAGWSD
+407 KLPWKQIKSGWSD

-435 IWSPI
+435 IWSPL
-440 KFKDALLAVTSSERI
+440 KFKDALLAVTSSERV

-466 KWDGVERLDTL
+466 KWDKVSRLDTL
-477 LVDYLGAKDSE
+477 LVDYLGAKDNIF
-488 YVRAVTRKTL
+488 VREVTRKTF
-498 CAAVTRIYK
+498 CAAVTRIFE
-507 PGTKFDSILVLCGPQ
+507 PGKKFDSILVLCGPQ

-536 WYSDSLSIC
+536 WYSDSLSLC

-568 GIKKVDVEIIK
+568 GIKKVDVEVIK

-629 MVSGNSTLKPWD
+629 MVSGNSNLKPWD
-641 LKEVDQIWAEALYRY
+641 LKDVDQIWAEALYRY
-656 EEGEELYL
+656 EQGEELYL

-687 IILEY
+687 IILDY
-692 LETPLPTNWQ
+692 LETLLPTNW
-702 NMTLY
+702 NEMTLY
-707 ERRVYLGDKNSIE
+707 ERRVYLNNKELIE
-720 SKGVVKRDK
+720 SKGIVRKSEI
-729 LCIMEIWCECF
+729 CIMEIWCECF

-762 GGWERITT
+762 GGWERMTS
-770 NKSGKT
+770 NKSGKI
-776 RFEIYGPQRAFVRIG
+776 RFEIYGPQRAFIRIEK
-791 G
+791 

>member
-1 MKIDICIGSS
+1 MDICIGNS
-11 RKDKIWK
+11 RKDKFWK
-18 HEEISLDNF
+18 NEEISLEKF

-42 EYNKLPKAKQD
+42 EYNHLPKSKQD

-68 NKRRRE
+68 NKRRKE
-74 NVLSRSAI
+74 NVLSRSAL

-111 KHRKSKP
+111 KHKKSKP

-128 SVSPDEYS
+128 NVSPDEYS

-146 DMELFDDST
+146 NMDLFDDST

-168 CDGDFVFEDIKKDIL
+168 CDGEFIFEDIKKDIL
-183 KADDVLGKYENWR
+183 KADDVLKKYENWK
-196 DTKTWPTSSRQKIV
+196 DTKSWPTSSRQKIV
-210 FKNNLKKQADPL
+210 FKNNLNKQADPL

-231 CRTYSISDVMENFLS
+231 CRTYSISDVIEKFLG
-246 HVYKESEV
+246 HVYEDSEFR
-254 SGRYDYIPASSSAGV
+254 GRYDYIPASSSAGV

-277 YSHHATDPASE
+277 YSHHATDPASG

-294 DLVRIHNFSHL
+294 DLVRTHNFSHL
-305 DKFEDLENTPNY
+305 DKIEDLEKKPSN

-324 MEDFVLQDEKV
+324 MENFVLQDEKV

-341 ERQELAKMEFEVV
+341 ERQDLAKMEFEVV
-354 EEEDN
+354 QEEEVN
-359 MLWQNLLD
+359 TSWQNLLE
-367 LDKKGNVKSTLS
+367 LDKKGNVKSTMS

-388 VNFKNIVYNQFKSS
+388 VNFKNIVYNQFKCS
-402 IDAIG
+402 IDVVG
-407 KLPWKQIKAGWSD
+407 KLPWKQIKSGWSD

-435 IWSPI
+435 IWSPL
-440 KFKDALLAVTSSERI
+440 KFKDALLAVTSSERV

-466 KWDGVERLDTL
+466 KWDKVSRLDTL
-477 LVDYLGAKDSE
+477 LVDYLGAKDNIF
-488 YVRAVTRKTL
+488 VREVTRKTF
-498 CAAVTRIYK
+498 CAAVTRIFE
-507 PGTKFDSILVLCGPQ
+507 PGKKFDSILVLCGPQ

-536 WYSDSLSIC
+536 WYSDSLSLC

-568 GIKKVDVEIIK
+568 GIKKVDVEVIK

-629 MVSGNSTLKPWD
+629 MVSGNSNLKPWD
-641 LKEVDQIWAEALYRY
+641 LKDVDQIWAEALYRY
-656 EEGEELYL
+656 EQGEELYL

-687 IILEY
+687 IILDY
-692 LETPLPTNWQ
+692 LETLLPTNW
-702 NMTLY
+702 NEMTLY
-707 ERRVYLGDKNSIE
+707 ERRAYLNNKELIA
-720 SKGVVKRDK
+720 SKGIVRKSEI
-729 LCIMEIWCECF
+729 CIMEIWCECF

-762 GGWERITT
+762 GGWERMTS
-770 NKSGKT
+770 NKSGKI
-776 RFEIYGPQRAFVRIG
+776 RFEIYGPQRAFIRIEE
-791 G
+791 

>member
-1 MKIDICIGSS
+1 MDICIGNS
-11 RKDKIWK
+11 RKDKFWK
-18 HEEISLDNF
+18 NEEISLEKF

-42 EYNKLPKAKQD
+42 EYNHLPKSKQD

-68 NKRRRE
+68 NKRRKE
-74 NVLSRSAI
+74 NVLSRSAL

-111 KHRKSKP
+111 KHKKSKP

-128 SVSPDEYS
+128 NVSPDEYS

-146 DMELFDDST
+146 NMDLFDDST
-155 YEASRLMYWPSTS
+155 YEVSRLMYWPSTS
-168 CDGDFVFEDIKKDIL
+168 CDGEFIFEDIKKDIL
-183 KADDVLGKYENWR
+183 KADDVLKKYENWK
-196 DTKTWPTSSRQKIV
+196 DTKSWPTSSRQKIV
-210 FKNNLKKQADPL
+210 FKNNLNKQADPL

-231 CRTYSISDVMENFLS
+231 CRTYSISDVIEKFLG
-246 HVYKESEV
+246 HVYEESEFR
-254 SGRYDYIPASSSAGV
+254 GRYDYIPASSSAGV

-277 YSHHATDPASE
+277 YSHHATDPASG

-294 DLVRIHNFSHL
+294 DLVRTHNFSHL
-305 DKFEDLENTPNY
+305 DKIEDLEKKPSN

-324 MEDFVLQDEKV
+324 MENFVLQDEKV

-341 ERQELAKMEFEVV
+341 ERQDLAKMEFEVV
-354 EEEDN
+354 QEEEVN
-359 MLWQNLLD
+359 TSWQNLLE
-367 LDKKGNVKSTLS
+367 LDKKGNVKSTMS

-388 VNFKNIVYNQFKSS
+388 VNFKNIVYNQFKCS
-402 IDAIG
+402 IDVVG
-407 KLPWKQIKAGWSD
+407 KLPWKQIKSGWSD

-435 IWSPI
+435 IWSPL
-440 KFKDALLAVTSSERI
+440 KFKDALLAVTSSERV

-466 KWDGVERLDTL
+466 KWDKVSRLDTL
-477 LVDYLGAKDSE
+477 LVDYLGAKDNIF
-488 YVRAVTRKTL
+488 VREVTRKTF
-498 CAAVTRIYK
+498 CAAVTRIFE
-507 PGTKFDSILVLCGPQ
+507 PGKKFDSILVLCGPQ

-536 WYSDSLSIC
+536 WYSDSLSLC

-568 GIKKVDVEIIK
+568 GIKKVDVEVIK

-629 MVSGNSTLKPWD
+629 MVSGNSNLKPWD
-641 LKEVDQIWAEALYRY
+641 LKDVDQIWAEALYRY
-656 EEGEELYL
+656 EQGEELYL

-687 IILEY
+687 IILDY
-692 LETPLPTNWQ
+692 LETLLPTNW
-702 NMTLY
+702 NEMTLY
-707 ERRVYLGDKNSIE
+707 ERRAYLNNKELIA
-720 SKGVVKRDK
+720 SKGIVRKSEI
-729 LCIMEIWCECF
+729 CIMEIWCECF

-762 GGWERITT
+762 GGWERMTS
-770 NKSGKT
+770 NKSGKI
-776 RFEIYGPQRAFVRIG
+776 RFEIYGPQRAFIRIEE
-791 G
+791 

>member
-1 MKIDICIGSS
+1 MDICIGNS
-11 RKDKIWK
+11 RKDKFWK
-18 HEEISLDNF
+18 NEEISLEKF

-42 EYNKLPKAKQD
+42 EYNHLPKSKQD

-68 NKRRRE
+68 NKRRKE
-74 NVLSRSAI
+74 NVLSRSAL

-111 KHRKSKP
+111 KHKKSKP

-128 SVSPDEYS
+128 NVSPDEYS

-146 DMELFDDST
+146 NMDLFDDST

-168 CDGDFVFEDIKKDIL
+168 CDGEFIFEDIKKDIL
-183 KADDVLGKYENWR
+183 KADDVLKKYENWK
-196 DTKTWPTSSRQKIV
+196 DTKSWPTSSRQKIV
-210 FKNNLKKQADPL
+210 FKNNLNKQADPL

-231 CRTYSISDVMENFLS
+231 CRTYSISDVIEKFLG
-246 HVYKESEV
+246 HVYEESEFR
-254 SGRYDYIPASSSAGV
+254 GRYDYIPASSSAGV
-269 VVYDDKFA
+269 VVYDDKFS
-277 YSHHATDPASE
+277 YSHHATDPASG

-294 DLVRIHNFSHL
+294 DLVRTHNFSHL
-305 DKFEDLENTPNY
+305 DKIEDLEKKPSN

-324 MEDFVLQDEKV
+324 MENFVLQDEKV

-341 ERQELAKMEFEVV
+341 ERQDLAKMEFEVV
-354 EEEDN
+354 QEEEVN
-359 MLWQNLLD
+359 TSWQNLLE
-367 LDKKGNVKSTLS
+367 LDKKGNVKSTMS

-388 VNFKNIVYNQFKSS
+388 INFKNIVYNQFKCS
-402 IDAIG
+402 IDVVG
-407 KLPWKQIKAGWSD
+407 KLPWKQIKSGWSD

-435 IWSPI
+435 IWSPL
-440 KFKDALLAVTSSERI
+440 KFKDALLAVTSSERV

-466 KWDGVERLDTL
+466 KWDKVSRLDTL
-477 LVDYLGAKDSE
+477 LVDYLGAKDNIF
-488 YVRAVTRKTL
+488 VREVTRKTF
-498 CAAVTRIYK
+498 CAAVTRIFE
-507 PGTKFDSILVLCGPQ
+507 PGKKFDSILVLCGPQ

-536 WYSDSLSIC
+536 WYSDSLSLC

-568 GIKKVDVEIIK
+568 GIKKVDVEVIK

-629 MVSGNSTLKPWD
+629 MVSGNSNLKPWD
-641 LKEVDQIWAEALYRY
+641 LKDVDQIWAEALYRY
-656 EEGEELYL
+656 EQGEELYL

-687 IILEY
+687 IILDY
-692 LETPLPTNWQ
+692 LETLLPTNW
-702 NMTLY
+702 NEMTLY
-707 ERRVYLGDKNSIE
+707 ERRAYLNNKELIE
-720 SKGVVKRDK
+720 SKGIVRKSEI
-729 LCIMEIWCECF
+729 CIMEIWCECF

-762 GGWERITT
+762 GGWERMTS
-770 NKSGKT
+770 NKSGKI
-776 RFEIYGPQRAFVRIG
+776 RFEIYGPQRAFVRIEE
-791 G
+791 

>member
-1 MKIDICIGSS
+1 MDICIGNS
-11 RKDKIWK
+11 RKDKFWK
-18 HEEISLDNF
+18 NEEISLEKF

-42 EYNKLPKAKQD
+42 EYNHLPKSKQD

-68 NKRRRE
+68 NKRRKE
-74 NVLSRSAI
+74 NVLSRSAL

-111 KHRKSKP
+111 KHKKSKP

-128 SVSPDEYS
+128 NVSPDEYS

-146 DMELFDDST
+146 NMDLFDDST

-168 CDGDFVFEDIKKDIL
+168 CDGEFIFEDIKKDIL
-183 KADDVLGKYENWR
+183 KADDVLKKYENWK
-196 DTKTWPTSSRQKIV
+196 DTKSWPTSSRQKIV
-210 FKNNLKKQADPL
+210 FKNNLNKQADPL

-231 CRTYSISDVMENFLS
+231 CRTYSISDVIEKFIG
-246 HVYKESEV
+246 HVYEESEFR
-254 SGRYDYIPASSSAGV
+254 GRYDYIPASSSAGV
-269 VVYDDKFA
+269 VVYDDKFS
-277 YSHHATDPASE
+277 YSHHATDPASG

-305 DKFEDLENTPNY
+305 DKIEDLEKKPSN

-324 MEDFVLQDEKV
+324 MENFVLQDEKV

-341 ERQELAKMEFEVV
+341 ERQDLAKMEFEVV
-354 EEEDN
+354 QEEEVN
-359 MLWQNLLD
+359 TSWQNLLE
-367 LDKKGNVKSTLS
+367 LDKKGNVKSTMS

-388 VNFKNIVYNQFKSS
+388 INFKNIVYNQFKCS
-402 IDAIG
+402 IDVVG
-407 KLPWKQIKAGWSD
+407 KLPWKQIKSGWSD

-435 IWSPI
+435 IWSPL
-440 KFKDALLAVTSSERI
+440 KFKDALLAVTSSERV

-466 KWDGVERLDTL
+466 KWDKVSRLDTL
-477 LVDYLGAKDSE
+477 LVDYLGAKDNIF
-488 YVRAVTRKTL
+488 VREVTRKTF
-498 CAAVTRIYK
+498 CAAVTRIFE
-507 PGTKFDSILVLCGPQ
+507 PGKKFDSILVLCGPQ

-536 WYSDSLSIC
+536 WYSDSLSLC

-568 GIKKVDVEIIK
+568 GIKKVDVEVIK

-629 MVSGNSTLKPWD
+629 MVSGNSNLKPWD
-641 LKEVDQIWAEALYRY
+641 LKDVDQIWAEALYRY
-656 EEGEELYL
+656 EQGEELYL

-687 IILEY
+687 IILDY
-692 LETPLPTNWQ
+692 LETLLPTNW
-702 NMTLY
+702 NEMTLY
-707 ERRVYLGDKNSIE
+707 ERRAYLNNKELIE
-720 SKGVVKRDK
+720 SKGIVRKSEI
-729 LCIMEIWCECF
+729 CIMEIWCECF

-762 GGWERITT
+762 GGWERMTS
-770 NKSGKT
+770 NKSGKI
-776 RFEIYGPQRAFVRIG
+776 RFEIYGPQRAFIRIEE
-791 G
+791 

>member
-1 MKIDICIGSS
+1 MDICIGNS
-11 RKDKIWK
+11 RKDKFWK
-18 HEEISLDNF
+18 NEEISLEKF

-42 EYNKLPKAKQD
+42 EYNHLPKSKQD

-68 NKRRRE
+68 NKRRKE
-74 NVLSRSAI
+74 NVLSRSAL

-111 KHRKSKP
+111 KHKKSKP

-128 SVSPDEYS
+128 NVSPDEYS

-146 DMELFDDST
+146 NMDLFDDST

-168 CDGDFVFEDIKKDIL
+168 CDGEFIFEDIKKDIL
-183 KADDVLGKYENWR
+183 KADDILKKYENWK
-196 DTKTWPTSSRQKIV
+196 DTKSWPTSSRQKIV
-210 FKNNLKKQADPL
+210 FKNNLNKQADPL

-231 CRTYSISDVMENFLS
+231 CRTYSISDVIEKFLG
-246 HVYKESEV
+246 HVYEESEFR
-254 SGRYDYIPASSSAGV
+254 GRYDYIPASSSAGV

-277 YSHHATDPASE
+277 YSHHATDPASG

-294 DLVRIHNFSHL
+294 DLVRTHNFSHL
-305 DKFEDLENTPNY
+305 DKIEDLEKKPSN

-324 MEDFVLQDEKV
+324 MENFVLQDEKV

-341 ERQELAKMEFEVV
+341 ERQDLAKMEFEVV
-354 EEEDN
+354 QEEEVN
-359 MLWQNLLD
+359 TSWQNLLE
-367 LDKKGNVKSTLS
+367 LDKKGNVKSTMS

-388 VNFKNIVYNQFKSS
+388 VNFKNIVYNQFKCS
-402 IDAIG
+402 IDVVG
-407 KLPWKQIKAGWSD
+407 KLPWKQIKSGWSD

-435 IWSPI
+435 IWSPL
-440 KFKDALLAVTSSERI
+440 KFKDALLAVTSSERV

-466 KWDGVERLDTL
+466 KWDKVSRLDTL
-477 LVDYLGAKDSE
+477 LVDYLGAKDNIF
-488 YVRAVTRKTL
+488 VREVTRKTF
-498 CAAVTRIYK
+498 CAAVTRIFE
-507 PGTKFDSILVLCGPQ
+507 PGKKFDSILVLCGPQ

-536 WYSDSLSIC
+536 WYSDSLSLC

-568 GIKKVDVEIIK
+568 GIKKVDVEVIK

-629 MVSGNSTLKPWD
+629 MVSGNSNLKPWD
-641 LKEVDQIWAEALYRY
+641 LKDVDQIWAEALYRY
-656 EEGEELYL
+656 EQGEELYL

-687 IILEY
+687 IILDY
-692 LETPLPTNWQ
+692 LETLLPTNW
-702 NMTLY
+702 NEMTLY
-707 ERRVYLGDKNSIE
+707 ERRAYLNNKELIA
-720 SKGVVKRDK
+720 SKGIVRKSEI
-729 LCIMEIWCECF
+729 CIMEIWCECF

-762 GGWERITT
+762 GGWERMTS
-770 NKSGKT
+770 NKSGKI
-776 RFEIYGPQRAFVRIG
+776 RFEIYGPQRAFIRIEE
-791 G
+791 

>member
-1 MKIDICIGSS
+1 MDICIGNS
-11 RKDKIWK
+11 RKDKFWK
-18 HEEISLDNF
+18 NQEISLEKF

-42 EYNKLPKAKQD
+42 EYNHLPKSKQD

-68 NKRRRE
+68 NKRRKE
-74 NVLSRSAI
+74 NVLSRSAL

-111 KHRKSKP
+111 KHKKSKP

-128 SVSPDEYS
+128 NVSPDEYS

-146 DMELFDDST
+146 NMDLFDDST

-168 CDGDFVFEDIKKDIL
+168 CDGEFIFEDIKKDIL
-183 KADDVLGKYENWR
+183 KADDVLKKYENWK
-196 DTKTWPTSSRQKIV
+196 DTKSWPTSSRQKIV
-210 FKNNLKKQADPL
+210 FKNNLNKQADPL

-231 CRTYSISDVMENFLS
+231 CRTYSISDVIEKFLG
-246 HVYKESEV
+246 HVYEESEFR
-254 SGRYDYIPASSSAGV
+254 GRYDYIPASSSAGV

-277 YSHHATDPASE
+277 YSHHATDPASG

-305 DKFEDLENTPNY
+305 DKIEDLEKKPSN

-324 MEDFVLQDEKV
+324 MENFVLQDEKV

-341 ERQELAKMEFEVV
+341 ERQDLAKMEFEVV
-354 EEEDN
+354 QEEEVN
-359 MLWQNLLD
+359 TSWQNLLE
-367 LDKKGNVKSTLS
+367 LDKKGNVKSTMS
-379 NMAIIIRND
+379 NIAIIIRND
-388 VNFKNIVYNQFKSS
+388 INFKNIVYNQFKCS
-402 IDAIG
+402 IDVVG
-407 KLPWKQIKAGWSD
+407 KLPWKQIKSGWSD

-435 IWSPI
+435 IWSPL
-440 KFKDALLAVTSSERI
+440 KFKDALLAVTSSERV

-466 KWDGVERLDTL
+466 KWDKVSRLDTL
-477 LVDYLGAKDSE
+477 LVDYLGAKDNIF
-488 YVRAVTRKTL
+488 VREVTRKTF
-498 CAAVTRIYK
+498 CAAVTRIFE
-507 PGTKFDSILVLCGPQ
+507 PGKKFDSILVLCGPQ

-536 WYSDSLSIC
+536 WYSDSLSLC

-568 GIKKVDVEIIK
+568 GIKKVDVEVIK

-629 MVSGNSTLKPWD
+629 MVSGNSNLKPWD
-641 LKEVDQIWAEALYRY
+641 LKDVDQIWAEALYRY
-656 EEGEELYL
+656 EQGEELYL

-687 IILEY
+687 IILDY
-692 LETPLPTNWQ
+692 LETLLPTNW
-702 NMTLY
+702 NEMTLY
-707 ERRVYLGDKNSIE
+707 ERRAYLNNKELIA
-720 SKGVVKRDK
+720 SKGIVRKSEI
-729 LCIMEIWCECF
+729 CIMEIWCECF

-762 GGWERITT
+762 GGWERMTS
-770 NKSGKT
+770 NKSGKI
-776 RFEIYGPQRAFVRIG
+776 RFEIYGPQRAFIRIEE
-791 G
+791 

>member
-1 MKIDICIGSS
+1 MDICIGNS
-11 RKDKIWK
+11 RKDKFWK
-18 HEEISLDNF
+18 NEEISLEKF

-42 EYNKLPKAKQD
+42 EYNHLPKSKQD

-68 NKRRRE
+68 NKRRKE
-74 NVLSRSAI
+74 NVLSRSAL

-111 KHRKSKP
+111 KHKKSKP

-128 SVSPDEYS
+128 NVSPDEYS

-146 DMELFDDST
+146 NMDLFDDST

-168 CDGDFVFEDIKKDIL
+168 CDGEFIFEDIKKDIL
-183 KADDVLGKYENWR
+183 KADDVLKKYENWK
-196 DTKTWPTSSRQKIV
+196 DTKSWPTSSRQKIV
-210 FKNNLKKQADPL
+210 FKNNLNKQADPL

-231 CRTYSISDVMENFLS
+231 CSTYSISDVIEKFLG
-246 HVYKESEV
+246 HVYEESEFR
-254 SGRYDYIPASSSAGV
+254 GRYDYIPASSSAGV

-277 YSHHATDPASE
+277 YSHHATDPASG

-294 DLVRIHNFSHL
+294 DLVRTHNFSHL
-305 DKFEDLENTPNY
+305 DKIEDLEKKPSN

-324 MEDFVLQDEKV
+324 MENFVLQDEKV

-341 ERQELAKMEFEVV
+341 ERQDLAKMEFEVV
-354 EEEDN
+354 QEEEVN
-359 MLWQNLLD
+359 TSWQNLLE
-367 LDKKGNVKSTLS
+367 LDKKGNVKSTMS

-388 VNFKNIVYNQFKSS
+388 VNFKNIVYNQFKCS
-402 IDAIG
+402 IDVVG
-407 KLPWKQIKAGWSD
+407 KLPWKQIKSGWSD

-435 IWSPI
+435 IWSPL
-440 KFKDALLAVTSSERI
+440 KFKDALLAVTSSERV

-466 KWDGVERLDTL
+466 KWDKVSRLDTL
-477 LVDYLGAKDSE
+477 LVDYLGAKDNIF
-488 YVRAVTRKTL
+488 VREVTRKTF
-498 CAAVTRIYK
+498 CAAVTRIFE
-507 PGTKFDSILVLCGPQ
+507 PGKKFDSILVLCGPQ

-536 WYSDSLSIC
+536 WYSDSLSLC

-568 GIKKVDVEIIK
+568 GIKKVDVEVIK

-629 MVSGNSTLKPWD
+629 VVSGNSNLKPWD
-641 LKEVDQIWAEALYRY
+641 LKDVDQIWAEALYRY
-656 EEGEELYL
+656 EQGEELYL

-687 IILEY
+687 IILDY
-692 LETPLPTNWQ
+692 LETLLPTNW
-702 NMTLY
+702 NEMTLY
-707 ERRVYLGDKNSIE
+707 ERRAYLNNKELIE
-720 SKGVVKRDK
+720 SKGIVRKSEI
-729 LCIMEIWCECF
+729 CIMEIWCECF

-762 GGWERITT
+762 GGWERMTS
-770 NKSGKT
+770 NKSGKI
-776 RFEIYGPQRAFVRIG
+776 RFEIYGPQRAFIRIEE
-791 G
+791 